1 MTGVRSAAVIGLG
14 LIGGSVARDL
24 AERGVRVL
32 GYDRDPGSIR
42 DALRE
47 GGIHE
52 ALGLE
57 LEGIENV
64 NLVVL
69 AVPVTTAP
77 DVLRRLR
84 VGADALVTDVG
95 STKESIVRAAQDAG
109 LGERFVGSHPLA
121 GDHLS
126 GWSAS
131 RTGLFRDARVFLT
144 PTSRTTSDALER
156 ARALWSTLGARTE
169 VMDAAEHD
177 RRMAAVSHLPQALA
191 TALGSLLGQAGLGR
205 ADLGPG
211 ARDMTRLAGSSPEM
225 WAAIAADN
233 ARHLSASVAAMQERL
248 AALQDA
254 LGAGDAERIRSFFEE
269 GNRWSASGQRQ
280 ERRQPPD

>member
-24 AERGVRVL
+24 VERGVRVL
-32 GYDRDPGSIR
+32 GWDRDPDTVR
-42 DALRE
+42 DALRD

-52 ALGLE
+52 ALEPGLE
-57 LEGIENV
+57 GTEAV
-64 NLVVL
+64 DLVVL
-69 AVPVTTAP
+69 AVPVTAAP
-77 DVLRRLR
+77 DVLRQVRPHP
-84 VGADALVTDVG
+84 GALLTDVG
-95 STKESIVRAAQDAG
+95 STKESIVRAAENAG

-121 GDHLS
+121 GDHRS
-126 GWSAS
+126 GWIAS

-144 PTSRTTSDALER
+144 PTSRTAPDALER
-156 ARALWSTLGARTE
+156 ARALWTALGARTE

-191 TALGSLLGQAGLGR
+191 TVLASLLAHEGLGR
-205 ADLGPG
+205 GDLGPG

-233 ARHLSASVAAMQERL
+233 ARHLSASVGAMQERL
-248 AALQDA
+248 AALRDA
-254 LGAGDAERIRSFFEE
+254 LDAGDAGRLRSLFEE
-269 GNRWSASGQRQ
+269 GYRWS
-280 ERRQPPD
+280 